1 LPRIGGIINH
11 RAVKNS
17 QAWLVVLIA
26 ATFFFYEF
34 IQMNMFNSIAT
45 SLMHAFDIDAEKL
58 GTLSSFYFAA
68 NVIFLFLAGGLLD
81 RCATRTVIL
90 AALSICILGTALL
103 SVAHSFAWACVFRF
117 LTGIG
122 SAFCFL
128 SVIRLA
134 SRWFPPNRMAMVT
147 GVVVT
152 IAMLGGYFSQWPMTL
167 LAEAVHWRTALQYDA
182 GVGVVFFLLIL
193 LFVQDYPEQHKAVH
207 ASEQKDIHAIGYFA
221 SARMAFLRLQNW
233 LVGFCV
239 CFLNLPVG
247 LLGGL
252 WGDLYL
258 TYTHDVSR
266 IAASNISS
274 ALFIGAIVGA
284 PVAGFI
290 SDKIQLRRPP
300 IFFGALVS
308 LILISIV
315 IFFTHLSVSALFI
328 LFFLTGLFTSVQII
342 AYPLVA
348 ENSKRIVTA
357 MSVSVVNISVQGG
370 SGIFQKFF
378 GYLLDKHMFMR
389 VHYISD
395 NLSASDFRWAM
406 WIFPIG
412 FLLVMLLAKWLPETR
427 GRQRV
432 G

>member
-1 LPRIGGIINH
+1 
-11 RAVKNS
+11 
-17 QAWLVVLIA
+17 
-26 ATFFFYEF
+26 
-34 IQMNMFNSIAT
+34 
-45 SLMHAFDIDAEKL
+45 
-58 GTLSSFYFAA
+58 
-68 NVIFLFLAGGLLD
+68 
-81 RCATRTVIL
+81 
-90 AALSICILGTALL
+90 
-103 SVAHSFAWACVFRF
+103 
-117 LTGIG
+117 
-122 SAFCFL
+122 
-128 SVIRLA
+128 
-134 SRWFPPNRMAMVT
+134 
-147 GVVVT
+147 
-152 IAMLGGYFSQWPMTL
+152 
-167 LAEAVHWRTALQYDA
+167 
-182 GVGVVFFLLIL
+182 
-193 LFVQDYPEQHKAVH
+193 
-207 ASEQKDIHAIGYFA
+207 
-221 SARMAFLRLQNW
+221 
-233 LVGFCV
+233 
-239 CFLNLPVG
+239 
-247 LLGGL
+247 
-252 WGDLYL
+252 
-258 TYTHDVSR
+258 
-266 IAASNISS
+266 
-274 ALFIGAIVGA
+274 
-284 PVAGFI
+284 
-290 SDKIQLRRPP
+290 
-300 IFFGALVS
+300 VS